1 MTDAGAEIKMAITL
15 VSGVEVNLP
24 YPSFEG
30 EKVQQLRLR
39 LAEQLKVP
47 SGQVALLCG
56 VDLLRDTQT
65 LGSLPRNSDVCE
77 VTMMVSKKWDE
88 KLQELLVNP
97 GCFTSAGIASQADG
111 LVFACSEGGEARLQM
126 PEYMQVSEEKSEEMP
141 IKEAEIL
148 KFTIE
153 KGHAPETGL
162 WLAGR
167 KFRILRIDLDDE
179 PYTTLVAVSTK
190 WRRDGLG
197 VVAISTGA
205 NILLCRFDE
214 PGENLYSILGCMR
227 KNAAAFADLMKNEG
241 M

>member
-65 LGSLPRNSDVCE
+65 LGSLPRTSDVCE

-97 GCFTSAGIASQADG
+97 GCFTSAGIASQVDG
-111 LVFACSEGGEARLQM
+111 LLFACSEGGEARLQM
-126 PEYMQVSEEKSEEMP
+126 PEYMQVSEESEMR
-141 IKEAEIL
+141 IQEAEIL

-167 KFRILRIDLDDE
+167 KFRILRHDLDDE

-190 WRRDGLG
+190 WQRDGLG

-214 PGENLYSILGCMR
+214 PGESLYSILGCMR
-227 KNAAAFADLMKNEG
+227 KNAAAFADLMKDEG

>member
-15 VSGVEVNLP
+15 VSGVEVHLP

-56 VDLLRDTQT
+56 VDLLRDMQT

-77 VTMMVSKKWDE
+77 VTLMVSKKWDE
-88 KLQELLVNP
+88 KLQDLLVNP
-97 GCFTSAGIASQADG
+97 GWFTSAGIASQVDG

-126 PEYMQVSEEKSEEMP
+126 PEYTQVSAEISEEMP

-153 KGHAPETGL
+153 KGHAPETGM
-162 WLAGR
+162 
-167 KFRILRIDLDDE
+167 LRHDLDDE

-190 WRRDGLG
+190 WNRDGVG
-197 VVAISTGA
+197 MVAISTGA